1 MGETLSP
8 TGICSA
14 YGGYMLLVLVV
25 IIVFSRYLI
34 HLVNCQIAVGDIRF
48 HTEEKRVMTS
58 ENRDWSMYQIM

>member
-14 YGGYMLLVLVV
+14 YGGYVLLVLVV

-34 HLVNCQIAVGDIRF
+34 HLVNCQIAVGDI
-48 HTEEKRVMTS
+48 
-58 ENRDWSMYQIM
+58 